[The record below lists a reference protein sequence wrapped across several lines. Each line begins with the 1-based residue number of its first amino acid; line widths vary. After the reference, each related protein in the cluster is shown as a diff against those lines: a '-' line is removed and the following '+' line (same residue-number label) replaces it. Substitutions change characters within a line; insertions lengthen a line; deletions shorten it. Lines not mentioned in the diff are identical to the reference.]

1 MDRNDRVRIMFR
13 GATTISLDSKGR
25 LAIPAKYRNALSIDC
40 EGKMVCTIDIKQP
53 CLLLYPLPEWQ
64 IIEKKLT
71 QLSSMNPAERRLQRL
86 LLGHA
91 DDCEMD
97 KNGRLLLSAPL
108 RQHAGLDKKL
118 MLVGQLNKFE
128 IWDEAAWHD
137 QIAQDMDVERDGEFI
152 LNERLEDFSL

>member
-1 MDRNDRVRIMFR
+1 MFR
-13 GATTISLDSKGR
+13 GATTLSLDSKGR
-25 LAIPAKYRNALSIDC
+25 LAIPAKYRHGLSLDC
-40 EGKMVCTIDIKQP
+40 EGKMVCTIDIKQS

-64 IIEKKLT
+64 IIEQKLT
-71 QLSSMNPAERRLQRL
+71 RLSSMNPAERRLQRL

-97 KNGRLLLSAPL
+97 KNGRLLISAPL
-108 RQHAGLDKKL
+108 RQHAGLEKKL

-128 IWDEAAWHD
+128 LWDEEAWHN
-137 QIAQDMDVERDGEFI
+137 QVAEDMDVEREGDFT

>member
-1 MDRNDRVRIMFR
+1 MFR
-13 GATTISLDSKGR
+13 GATTLSLDSKGR
-25 LAIPAKYRNALSIDC
+25 LAIPAKYRQSLSLDC

-64 IIEKKLT
+64 IIEQKLT
-71 QLSSMNPAERRLQRL
+71 RLSSMNPAERRLQRL

-97 KNGRLLLSAPL
+97 KNGRLLISAPL
-108 RQHAGLDKKL
+108 RQHAGLEKKL

-128 IWDEAAWHD
+128 LWDEDAWHD
-137 QIAQDMDVERDGEFI
+137 QVAQDMDVEREGDFT

>member
-1 MDRNDRVRIMFR
+1 MFR
-13 GATTISLDSKGR
+13 GATGLNLDNKGR
-25 LAIPAKYRNALSIDC
+25 LAIPAKHRNALTLDC
-40 EGKMVCTIDIKQP
+40 DGKMVCTIDIKQP

-64 IIEKKLT
+64 LIEKKLT

-97 KNGRLLLSAPL
+97 KNGRLLISAPL
-108 RQHAGLDKKL
+108 RQHAGLEKKL

-128 IWDEAAWHD
+128 IWDEAAWND
-137 QIAQDMDVERDGEFI
+137 QVAQDMDIEREGDFT

>member
-1 MDRNDRVRIMFR
+1 MFR
-13 GATTISLDSKGR
+13 GATTLSLDSKGR
-25 LAIPAKYRNALSIDC
+25 LAIPAKYRQALSLDC

-64 IIEKKLT
+64 IIEQKLT
-71 QLSSMNPAERRLQRL
+71 RLSSMTPAERRLQRL

-97 KNGRLLLSAPL
+97 KNGRLLISAPL
-108 RQHAGLDKKL
+108 RQHAGLEKKL

-128 IWDEAAWHD
+128 LWDEDAWHD
-137 QIAQDMDVERDGEFI
+137 QVAQDMDVEREGDFT

>member
-1 MDRNDRVRIMFR
+1 MFR

-64 IIEKKLT
+64 IIEQKLT
-71 QLSSMNPAERRLQRL
+71 RLSSMNPAERRLQRL

-97 KNGRLLLSAPL
+97 KNGRLLISAPL
-108 RQHAGLDKKL
+108 RQHAGLEKKL

-128 IWDEAAWHD
+128 LWDEDAWHD
-137 QIAQDMDVERDGEFI
+137 QVAQDMDVEREGDFT

>member
-1 MDRNDRVRIMFR
+1 MFR
-13 GATTISLDSKGR
+13 GATTLSLDSKGR
-25 LAIPAKYRNALSIDC
+25 LAIPAKYRQSLSLDC

-71 QLSSMNPAERRLQRL
+71 RLSSMNPAERRLQRL

-97 KNGRLLLSAPL
+97 KNGRLLISAPL
-108 RQHAGLDKKL
+108 RQHAGLEKKL

-128 IWDEAAWHD
+128 LWDEGAWHD
-137 QIAQDMDVERDGEFI
+137 QVAQDMDVEREGDFT

>member
-1 MDRNDRVRIMFR
+1 MFR
-13 GATTISLDSKGR
+13 GATAINLDSKGR
-25 LAIPAKYRNALSIDC
+25 LAIPAKYRHALSIDC
-40 EGKMVCTIDIKQP
+40 DGKMVCTIDIKQP

-64 IIEKKLT
+64 VIEKKLT
-71 QLSSMNPAERRLQRL
+71 QLSSMNPTERRLQRL

-97 KNGRLLLSAPL
+97 KNGRLLISSPL
-108 RQHAGLDKKL
+108 RLHAGLEKKL

-128 IWDEAAWHD
+128 IWSEDAWQQ
-137 QIAQDMDVERDGEFI
+137 QIAEDLKVEQEGDFE

>member
-1 MDRNDRVRIMFR
+1 MFR
-13 GATTISLDSKGR
+13 GATAINLDSKGR
-25 LAIPAKYRNALSIDC
+25 LAIPAKYRHALSIDC
-40 EGKMVCTIDIKQP
+40 DGKMVCTIDIKQP

-64 IIEKKLT
+64 VIEKKLT
-71 QLSSMNPAERRLQRL
+71 QLSSMNPTERRLQRL

-97 KNGRLLLSAPL
+97 KNGRLLISSPL
-108 RQHAGLDKKL
+108 RLHAGLEKKL

-128 IWDEAAWHD
+128 IWSEEAWQQ
-137 QIAQDMDVERDGEFI
+137 QIAEDLKVEQEGDFE